1 MPRCLPRIILLLLLS
16 LLPLRAETF
25 PERPVEVIVPFGA
38 GGGSDTFVRI
48 LQKAIREENLSPH
61 PLIIRNAGGAG
72 GTIGSRQARD
82 ATPDG
87 YTIMCLHDGIY
98 TAQHYGNATWGPADF
113 EPIAAT
119 GRSGVV
125 IAVAEN
131 SHYEDLASL
140 MADAVD
146 RPYTLVFGTNIGAP
160 NHYSALFLQ
169 AGKPGAKFRFTQ
181 TGGGAKR
188 LAQVKGGHVDVTGF
202 SVAEYLQFKEA
213 GIRALAVLGEERVAD
228 LDEAGLAGLKK
239 EEIEALKERVAHLQ
253 SLPTA
258 REQGVDATHSLVQ
271 FWWAPKGTPAD
282 RVAAHADLLERAMA
296 TDQVRERLAQLQIEP
311 LFLTGAPL
319 RDAVAERSALLADI
333 EIEAAASLPPLEWII
348 LGLAL
353 ICGAWVVVE
362 NVRARSPRAPSETA
376 AT

>member
-1 MPRCLPRIILLLLLS
+1 MKSPLLLPWILTAVL
-16 LLPLRAETF
+16 LLPLHAAEF

-98 TAQHYGNATWGPADF
+98 TAEHYGNADWGPADF
-113 EPIAAT
+113 EPIAAI
-119 GRSGVV
+119 GRSGVIV
-125 IAVAEN
+125 AVAED
-131 SHYEDLASL
+131 SHYTNLASL
-140 MADAVD
+140 MADAVE
-146 RPYTLVFGTNIGAP
+146 RPYTLVFGTNLGAP

-213 GIRALAVLGEERVAD
+213 GIRALAVLGDERIA
-228 LDEAGLAGLKK
+228 
-239 EEIEALKERVAHLQ
+239 ALPD
-253 SLPTA
+253 LPTA
-258 REQGVDATHSLVQ
+258 REQEVDAVHSLVQ
-271 FWWAPKGTPAD
+271 FWWAPKGTPPE
-282 RVAAHADLLERAMA
+282 RVNAIADLLERAMA
-296 TDQVRERLAQLQIEP
+296 TDQVRERLGQLQIEP
-311 LFLTGAPL
+311 LFLTGEPL
-319 RDAVAERSALLADI
+319 KNVVGERSAHLAGI
-333 EIEAAASLPPLEWII
+333 EIAPPASLPPLEWII

-353 ICGAWVVVE
+353 LCGAWVVFE
-362 NVRARSPRAPSETA
+362 NLRDRTARTSLESPPPESAAP
-376 AT
+376 